1 MTVRHLGMDNDIL
14 HQPGAS
20 SQELDLGQVIFGMAL
35 TDYSALMKLFNIEII
50 GKHLFT
56 VYICGIHILN

>member
-1 MTVRHLGMDNDIL
+1 MDNDIL
-14 HQPGAS
+14 NQPGAS

-35 TDYSALMKLFNIEII
+35 TDYSALMKLFNIKII